1 MVFINLTILEA
12 KKIIFKWSAVCFA
25 FSCLLYPFG
34 MGHIANIEEVQYSGH
49 WPGTILLFSIVTNQ
63 IQNKRL

>member
-12 KKIIFKWSAVCFA
+12 KKIIFKWSAVFFA

-34 MGHIANIEEVQYSGH
+34 MDLIANIEEMQYSGQ

-63 IQNKRL
+63 IQNKKL